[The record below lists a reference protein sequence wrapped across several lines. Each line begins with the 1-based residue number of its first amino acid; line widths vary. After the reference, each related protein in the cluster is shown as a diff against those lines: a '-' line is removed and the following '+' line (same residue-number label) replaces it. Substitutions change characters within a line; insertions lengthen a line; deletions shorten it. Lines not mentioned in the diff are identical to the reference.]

1 MLQAVPLQTAAN
13 LFSGTP
19 ASGTGLMVATP
30 PSTLAPQSAPQA
42 TTCSLAPGALAAVSA
57 PSPALHACTQSA
69 LSPCSPLMSQLYPSP
84 SSASPLPQ
92 PPLAT
97 TAMSFGSVSQI
108 PVPALPMLVAE
119 VKEPATQEPQSLQQD
134 ANAACCQPTGVQD
147 SQAMTD
153 AAARQNG
160 KPCCVSTTGPGC

>member
-13 LFSGTP
+13 LFPGTP

-42 TTCSLAPGALAAVSA
+42 TTCNLAPGALASVPAS
-57 PSPALHACTQSA
+57 SPAVHAGTQSA
-69 LSPCSPLMSQLYPSP
+69 LSPCPPPMPQLYPSP
-84 SSASPLPQ
+84 SSASPLPH

-97 TAMSFGSVSQI
+97 TAMSFGS
-108 PVPALPMLVAE
+108 VPALPMLVAE

-134 ANAACCQPTGVQD
+134 ANAACCQPTGVRD
-147 SQAMTD
+147 AQAMTD
-153 AAARQNG
+153 TGARQNG
-160 KPCCVSTTGPGC
+160 KPCCVSSTGPGC